1 MTSTSSEAVNVD
13 GRKQELIDASEA
25 SVFFFWFADT
35 KKGTYSNYLHSVGFS
50 VSNSSTFFQLFKR
63 FWFFDVLY
71 FTTYVWLIRH

>member
-35 KKGTYSNYLHSVGFS
+35 KKGTSLLVFVCNQRTKFS
-50 VSNSSTFFQLFKR
+50 
-63 FWFFDVLY
+63 
-71 FTTYVWLIRH
+71 